1 MGTLHELPR
10 QWDGHLLLLHHDEAQ
25 RRRGVAAWVRR
36 GLDLGEKILYT
47 EPAEQPPGRAL
58 RELLVDQQVDAGE
71 ALASG
76 QLSVVVADQLAYDP
90 DWQNGVVESALED
103 GYPSVRWSGEAE
115 TAWSLMPRPAHEALE
130 QATDGLCQERPVSVM
145 CQYSTAETDG
155 RLTAWC
161 HLHGAGLRERSV
173 ALACTR
179 SGVAIA
185 GEIDITNHAIVRSAL
200 TAATSRA
207 TRPACTLDLSG
218 LRFLDVRGA
227 DAIVTGTDGY
237 RRAGGRVLIAGA
249 QGPVARVLH
258 VLDIGVG
265 GGISMEEA

>member
-1 MGTLHELPR
+1 VGTLQELPR

-47 EPAEQPPGRAL
+47 EPAEQPPGRSL
-58 RELLVDQQVDAGE
+58 RELLVDQQLDVGE

-76 QLSVVVADQLAYDP
+76 QLSVVVAGELAYDA
-90 DWQNGVVESALED
+90 DWQNCVVESALKE

-115 TAWSLMPRPAHEALE
+115 TAWSVMPRPVHETLE
-130 QATDGLCQERPVSVM
+130 LATDGLCRDRPVSVM
-145 CQYSTAETDG
+145 CQYSTAETDQ

-173 ALACTR
+173 ALACIP
-179 SGVAIA
+179 SGVALS
-185 GEIDITNHAIVRSAL
+185 GEIDITNHSIVRSAL
-200 TAATSRA
+200 TAATSRSR
-207 TRPACTLDLSG
+207 RPACTLDLSG

-227 DAIVTGTDGY
+227 DAIVAGTDGY
-237 RRAGGRVLIAGA
+237 RRAGGRVLIIGA
-249 QGPVARVLH
+249 EGPVARVLRI
-258 VLDIGVG
+258 LDIGER